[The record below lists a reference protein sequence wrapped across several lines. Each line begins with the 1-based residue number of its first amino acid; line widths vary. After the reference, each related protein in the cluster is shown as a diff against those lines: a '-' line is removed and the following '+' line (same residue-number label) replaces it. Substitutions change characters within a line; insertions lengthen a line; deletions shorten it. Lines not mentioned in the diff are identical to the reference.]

1 MLAVVFVGTSRRFP
15 GKHFIEVR
23 PGLRMIDLV
32 INRLQ
37 AIGLDVLVYSKVF
50 FRCSAPLMID
60 REDWI
65 LPSFISL
72 LRKLGDKG
80 IGEIIAI
87 GGDMPLICGEGINLL
102 LKEFSD
108 PDVAVVPRWENGY
121 MEPLHAIYRSVM
133 ARFLEE
139 ALKGG
144 IKSLHSAIEKTPCVK
159 FIEAELFPSNIFFN
173 VNVPRD
179 LMRLREIL
187 REEP

>member
-15 GKHFIEVR
+15 GKHFVEVK

-32 INRLQ
+32 VDRLR

-60 REDWI
+60 RESWI

-80 IGEIIAI
+80 ISEIIAI
-87 GGDMPLICGEGINLL
+87 GGDMPLICGEGIDLL
-102 LKEFSD
+102 LRRFSNC
-108 PDVAVVPRWENGY
+108 DVAVVPRWRNGY
-121 MEPLHAIYRSVM
+121 MEPLHAIYRSAM
-133 ARFLEE
+133 ARFLED

-144 IKSLHSAIEKTPCVK
+144 IMSLHGAIEKTPCVK
-159 FIEAELFPSNIFFN
+159 FIEAELFPSDVFFN
-173 VNVPRD
+173 VNVPGD

-187 REEP
+187 REES